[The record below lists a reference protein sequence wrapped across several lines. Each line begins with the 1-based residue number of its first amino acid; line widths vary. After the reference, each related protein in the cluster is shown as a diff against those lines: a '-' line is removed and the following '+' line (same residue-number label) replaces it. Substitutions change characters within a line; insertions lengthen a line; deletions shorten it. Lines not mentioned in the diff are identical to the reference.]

1 MLGWHAK
8 MYANKDKVGMMH
20 ESKSQ
25 HIGEAPFLHLFT
37 LQLDRL
43 LEIRM
48 CTHQCVINA
57 VIEYLSLIPTDYNDQ
72 SAAHLSSVSRQLP
85 EACDN
90 M

>member
-1 MLGWHAK
+1 
-8 MYANKDKVGMMH
+8 MYANKVGMMH

-43 LEIRM
+43 VEIRM
-48 CTHQCVINA
+48 CTHQCVIN
-57 VIEYLSLIPTDYNDQ
+57 VVNEYLSFIIPTDYNDQ
-72 SAAHLSSVSRQLP
+72 SAAHSSSVSRRLP